1 MIIKCYEN
9 IFNVTET
16 LQNGKER
23 RVKKSVLSP
32 IFKNGKHV
40 IQLDRV
46 DRCVKELEALH
57 YYDIEFIETKTKT
70 LITIENL
77 EGVQHDKRRTKEG

>member
-32 IFKNGKHV
+32 IFKDGRHV

-46 DRCVKELEALH
+46 DRCIKELEALH
-57 YYDIEFIETKTKT
+57 YYDIKFIETKTKT
-70 LITIENL
+70 FITTDNL
-77 EGVQHDKRRTKEG
+77 EGV

>member
-9 IFNVTET
+9 IFNVSET

-57 YYDIEFIETKTKT
+57 YYNIEFIETKTKT
-70 LITIENL
+70 FIVTDSL
-77 EGVQHDKRRTKEG
+77 EAKGV